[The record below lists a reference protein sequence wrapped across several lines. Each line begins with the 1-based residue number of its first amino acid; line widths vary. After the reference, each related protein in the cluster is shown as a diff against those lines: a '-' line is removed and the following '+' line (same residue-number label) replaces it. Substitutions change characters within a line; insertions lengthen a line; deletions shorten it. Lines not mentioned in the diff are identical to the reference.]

1 MANTVGPGGKSG
13 SDSSGSGS
21 DTSTGTGTETGSGGG
36 GTGSGGYTFQGESL
50 RYTKNDGK
58 ALDLAQILTD
68 VRNGA
73 IGAALY
79 LIFNPAIATLSTIQ
93 QFFDRFATDV
103 ALILDAWLS
112 PSYFQTAFT
121 GVETWLAARPPVLT
135 IPLAFFVIALTLW
148 TVEQIVVGGG

>member
-1 MANTVGPGGKSG
+1 MSG
-13 SDSSGSGS
+13 STS
-21 DTSTGTGTETGSGGG
+21 DTGSGTGDTGGDTTGG

-73 IGAALY
+73 IG
-79 LIFNPAIATLSTIQ
+79 LSTIQ